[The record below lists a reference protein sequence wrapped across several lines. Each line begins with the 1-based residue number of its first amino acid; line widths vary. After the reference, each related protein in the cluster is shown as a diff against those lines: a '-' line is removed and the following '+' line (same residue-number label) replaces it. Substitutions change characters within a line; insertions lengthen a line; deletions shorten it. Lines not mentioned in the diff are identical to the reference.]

1 MLKKICSILT
11 GILIAV
17 LAILAAILILPK
29 ILGYETL
36 AVLSGSM
43 EPGMPVGSI
52 VFVKEAAP
60 EEIQVGDIITY
71 RLSGNTLVTH
81 RVAQIDAQTGDYIT
95 KGDAN
100 ETEDSNPVSYNSV
113 VGIANLHLPLL
124 GYLSIYIKTP
134 LGLAA
139 ACGMIIIIIL
149 LVFLPEILEKEE
161 KKGEETETEK
171 TDSV

>member
-11 GILIAV
+11 GILIAM
-17 LAILAAILILPK
+17 LAVLAAILIIPR
-29 ILGYETL
+29 IFGYETL

-43 EPGMPVGSI
+43 EPEIPVGSI
-52 VFVKEAAP
+52 VFVKEAAQ
-60 EEIQVGDIITY
+60 EEIKVGDIITY

-95 KGDAN
+95 RGDAN
-100 ETEDSNPVSYNSV
+100 ETPDSNPVSYDSI
-113 VGIANLHLPLL
+113 VGVANLHLPLL
-124 GYLSIYIKTP
+124 GYLSIYMKTP
-134 LGLAA
+134 LGLAV
-139 ACGMIIIIIL
+139 ACGIIIIIIL

-161 KKGEETETEK
+161 KKDEETETEK